1 MAIREDCVRPA
12 VTVLIDTY
20 NHERFIEEAIVS
32 VLAQDFPRHDVE
44 IVVVDDG
51 SSDRTP
57 EIIVKF
63 EPRVR
68 LIRKANG
75 GQASAFNA
83 GISEARGE
91 IIAFLDGD
99 DWWKKNKLSV
109 VVKAFEE
116 NPSVGV
122 VGHGIIQVDS
132 DSGESSILQPDALEC
147 FDMRSTQG
155 AQTFRNLMCFLGTS
169 RVAIRKSVLEAVLPI
184 PESLV
189 IEADE
194 FMSAVA
200 IAAGSA
206 LLLTEPLT
214 FYRLHDQNLFQFR
227 GNDTARLRRKT
238 QALDSLAGELAV
250 RLASLGI
257 SSEAISIV
265 VEPIRVGVARANLL
279 LDGGWPWE
287 TYRVERA
294 DLRHS
299 YGQLGMGYRGFKEL
313 ALATTLLMS
322 PRAYYR
328 LRNWYAAKGLRRWRK
343 FLGEP
348 TPKALIVERRVEAGD
363 GFSAR

>member
-1 MAIREDCVRPA
+1 MKPA

-20 NHERFIEEAIVS
+20 NHERFIDEALVS
-32 VLAQDFPRHDVE
+32 VLEQDFPRSSME

-51 SSDRTP
+51 STDRTP
-57 EIIVKF
+57 EIVAKF

-68 LIRKANG
+68 LLRKVNG

-83 GISEARGE
+83 GISEALGE

-99 DWWKKNKLSV
+99 DWWKKNKLSA

-116 NPSVGV
+116 NPLVAV
-122 VGHGIIQVDS
+122 VGHGIVQVDS
-132 DSGESSILQPDALEC
+132 DSGEASILLPAAPEN

-155 AQTFRNLMCFLGTS
+155 AQTFRNYMCFLGTS
-169 RVAIRKSVLEAVLPI
+169 RVAIRKRILKAILPI

-200 IAAGSA
+200 VAAGGA

-214 FYRLHDQNLFQFR
+214 FYRLHEQNLFQFR
-227 GNDTARLRRKT
+227 GNDAARLRRKT
-238 QALDSLAGELAV
+238 EALDSLAGELAV
-250 RLASLGI
+250 GLASLGI
-257 SSEAISIV
+257 SPEAISII
-265 VEPIRVGVARANLL
+265 VEPICVQVARANLL

-294 DLRHS
+294 DLRQS
-299 YGQLGMGYRGFKEL
+299 YAQLGTGYRMFKEL
-313 ALATTLLMS
+313 SLATTLLMS
-322 PRAYYR
+322 PRAFYR
-328 LRNWYAAKGLRRWRK
+328 LRNWYAAKGLRQWRRL
-343 FLGEP
+343 LGEP
-348 TPKALIVERRVEAGD
+348 TPKALIVERHAETQD
-363 GFSAR
+363 GFLLR

>member
-1 MAIREDCVRPA
+1 VKPA
-12 VTVLIDTY
+12 VTVLVDTY

-32 VLAQDFPRHDVE
+32 VLEQDFPRGDVE
-44 IVVVDDG
+44 ILIVDDG
-51 SSDRTP
+51 STDRTP
-57 EIIVKF
+57 EIVAKF

-68 LIRKANG
+68 LIRKPNG

-83 GISEARGE
+83 GIPQARGE
-91 IIAFLDGD
+91 IISFLDGD
-99 DWWKKNKLSV
+99 DWWKKNKLSAV
-109 VVKAFEE
+109 MKAFAE
-116 NPSVGV
+116 NVSVGV
-122 VGHGIIQVDS
+122 LGHGIIQVDG
-132 DSGESSILQPDALEC
+132 DTGGGSILLPDTPGY

-155 AQTFRNLMCFLGTS
+155 AQTFRNFMCFLGTS
-169 RVAIRKSVLEAVLPI
+169 RVSIRKSVLKAVLPI

-206 LLLTEPLT
+206 LLLAEPLT
-214 FYRLHDQNLFQFR
+214 FYRLHDRNLFQFR
-227 GNDTARLRRKT
+227 GNDVVRLRRKT
-238 QALDSLAGELAV
+238 EALDSLAGELAV
-250 RLASLGI
+250 RLAALGI
-257 SSEAISIV
+257 SSQAISIV
-265 VEPIRVGVARANLL
+265 VEPIRLGVARTKLV

-294 DLRHS
+294 DVRQS
-299 YGQLGMGYRGFKEL
+299 YAQLGLGYRAFKEL
-313 ALATTLLMS
+313 SLATTLLMS

-328 LRNWYAAKGLRRWRK
+328 LRNWYTAKGLRRWRK

-348 TPKALIVERRVEAGD
+348 TPKALIVERRLETRD